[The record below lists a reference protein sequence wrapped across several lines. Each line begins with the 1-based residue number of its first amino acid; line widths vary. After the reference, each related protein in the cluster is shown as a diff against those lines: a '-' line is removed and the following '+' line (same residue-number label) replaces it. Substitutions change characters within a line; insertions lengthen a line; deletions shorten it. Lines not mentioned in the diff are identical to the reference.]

1 MAGDVL
7 SPVKSVART
16 GFGCQ
21 VDRMLLILTGSCCSG
36 KTTLARALGDRVPGV
51 AIHDHDEIGVPENA
65 DTQWRNRTTEQWI
78 GRALEYQN
86 CGVDVL
92 LTGQSPLGEILA
104 SPSAPQLD
112 GIAVCLVHVADE
124 ERRRRLDQRDD
135 GRWPPAV
142 LDAFVGWGA
151 WHLGHAE
158 DPRYRPEVIING
170 SWPDM
175 AWDRWSGWT
184 KQDPRWDTY
193 LLDTTGR
200 SIAQSVADLERWLM
214 KQRRAYRAGQLALS
228 NGWVDV
234 ES

>member
-1 MAGDVL
+1 M
-7 SPVKSVART
+7 SPVGNRWLRLTSAARV
-16 GFGCQ
+16 GQ
-21 VDRMLLILTGSCCSG
+21 MLLILTGSSCSG
-36 KTTLARALGDRVPGV
+36 KTTLARAVGDRVPGV
-51 AIHDHDEIGVPENA
+51 AIHDHDEIGVPEDA

-86 CGVDVL
+86 RGLDLL

-112 GIAVCLVHVADE
+112 AIAVCLVHVADE
-124 ERRRRLDQRDD
+124 ERRRRLDRRDD

-142 LDAFVGWGA
+142 LDAFVGWSA
-151 WHLGHAE
+151 WHRGHAE
-158 DPRYRPEVIING
+158 DPRFRPDVIIDG

-175 AWDRWSGWT
+175 AWDRWSAWT
-184 KQDPRWDTY
+184 KEDPRWDTY

-200 SIAQSVADLERWLM
+200 SIAQSVDDLEQWIIG
-214 KQRRAYRAGQLALS
+214 QRSAHRSGQLALS
-228 NGWVDV
+228 KDWVDI